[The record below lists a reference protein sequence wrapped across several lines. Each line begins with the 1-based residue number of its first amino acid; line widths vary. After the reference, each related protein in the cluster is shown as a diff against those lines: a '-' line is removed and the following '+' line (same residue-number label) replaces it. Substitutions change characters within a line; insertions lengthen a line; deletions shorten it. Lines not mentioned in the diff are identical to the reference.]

1 MNKTYSRREFA
12 KTLLGAGVAA
22 TLLPHIAW
30 ALPNKIDPKVARL
43 VARTIGIDAHNH
55 IDVPMLA
62 QEMAGYNVPLAAELQ
77 KSGLTAISM
86 TFAVDYVKL
95 TEEGQ
100 AYQRFLNGLEVMDN
114 ILKANGMTRA
124 LTLADIKKAHK
135 QKKPTVIQSVE
146 GAHFLEGKIERLQV
160 AYDRGLRHLT
170 LLHDND
176 ASVPLGD
183 VFTNPPQ
190 WGGLTD
196 FGAEVIKECERL
208 GILVDLAHAANKTV
222 DMALEVATKP
232 IIFSHTSSN
241 KSLSN
246 NEMLNKMMMPRLM
259 SDEQAKKIAQKGG
272 VIGVWANLAESPLA
286 YAQNIKTLADIV
298 GVDHIAIGTDSKLTP
313 EYNSPNEVR
322 PLPELPKDG
331 EKGKGDFPKNDKH
344 LKKGK
349 TTNALWEGET
359 DGFYYTVVDAL
370 LKVGFSERDITKIGG
385 ENYGR
390 IFDVTTKK

>member
-30 ALPNKIDPKVARL
+30 ALPDKIDPKVARL

-95 TEEGQ
+95 TEEEQ

-160 AYDRGLRHLT
+160 AYDRG
-170 LLHDND
+170 
-176 ASVPLGD
+176 
-183 VFTNPPQ
+183 
-190 WGGLTD
+190 
-196 FGAEVIKECERL
+196 
-208 GILVDLAHAANKTV
+208 
-222 DMALEVATKP
+222 
-232 IIFSHTSSN
+232 
-241 KSLSN
+241 
-246 NEMLNKMMMPRLM
+246 
-259 SDEQAKKIAQKGG
+259 
-272 VIGVWANLAESPLA
+272 
-286 YAQNIKTLADIV
+286 
-298 GVDHIAIGTDSKLTP
+298 
-313 EYNSPNEVR
+313 
-322 PLPELPKDG
+322 
-331 EKGKGDFPKNDKH
+331 
-344 LKKGK
+344 
-349 TTNALWEGET
+349 
-359 DGFYYTVVDAL
+359 
-370 LKVGFSERDITKIGG
+370 
-385 ENYGR
+385 
-390 IFDVTTKK
+390 